1 MEETRA
7 VARLPGLDIEIYH
20 AGDEQAETL
29 TVRLRATPSFEA
41 VAGWLDPTRFL
52 ALSLA
57 ASPWLALNPWVAPF
71 LLPGRA
77 RDAVRLPEPSR

>member
-20 AGDEQAETL
+20 AGDQQGETL
-29 TVRLRATPSFEA
+29 TVRLRGTPSFEA
-41 VAGWLDPTRFL
+41 VAGWLDPTRFM

-57 ASPWLALNPWVAPF
+57 VNPWLALNPWLAPF
-71 LLPGRA
+71 LLPGRV
-77 RDAVRLPEPSR
+77 RDAVRLPDASS